1 MTALNLIIDQLQV
14 ALDLA
19 IAGDTARTI
28 HRLRGLLQA
37 VQHFS
42 KEAPDATEISY
53 LQDHVRNN
61 IGGVHLAIRRIITHC
76 ESMEEALG
84 ACGKLSDCLKDEE
97 GET

>member
-37 VQHFS
+37 VQQFAR
-42 KEAPDATEISY
+42 ETPDATEISY

-61 IGGVHLAIRRIITHC
+61 IGGVHLAINRIITHC
-76 ESMEEALG
+76 ESMEAALG
-84 ACGKLSDCLKDEE
+84 ACGTLKDCLKDEE
-97 GET
+97 GD